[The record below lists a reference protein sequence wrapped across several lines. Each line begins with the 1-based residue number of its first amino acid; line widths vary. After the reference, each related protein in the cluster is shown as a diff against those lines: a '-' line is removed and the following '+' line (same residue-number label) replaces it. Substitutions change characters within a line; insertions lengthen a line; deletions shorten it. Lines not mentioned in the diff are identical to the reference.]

1 MNSRDDKI
9 RIQLHRAAEG
19 RLSLIIEYA
28 TRHHGHAESIKS
40 YGVSW
45 LQLGRP
51 FRKEFGVSE
60 TLGID
65 GAGAR
70 LHQRKAQRHQ
80 RLGAVR
86 RKLNRLAISV
96 FGIVPTLLIDEHIS
110 QPVKSARVSRL
121 QFERGPIRA
130 FGSRELAG
138 IAGIVAICD
147 RVFELLFYLRR
158 ISSWR
163 SGSSPWRG
171 RASLG
176 LRIFRPEDSRTAAQ
190 LAPRLLCLRHARA
203 NEN

>member
-28 TRHHGHAESIKS
+28 ARHHGHAESIKS

-65 GAGAR
+65 RAGAR

-86 RKLNRLAISV
+86 RKLDRLAISV
-96 FGIVPTLLIDEHIS
+96 FRIVPTLLIDEHIS
-110 QPVKSARVSRL
+110 QSVKSARVSRL
-121 QFERGPIRA
+121 QFERGPIRT
-130 FGSRELAG
+130 FGSRELTS
-138 IAGIVAICD
+138 IASIVAIGD

-163 SGSSPWRG
+163 PGS
-171 RASLG
+171 
-176 LRIFRPEDSRTAAQ
+176 RP
-190 LAPRLLCLRHARA
+190 
-203 NEN
+203 